1 MLRPAFSV
9 MRLVTVYRALN
20 PADAQ
25 LVRSRLDAAGFL
37 AVVTHEGSSLWMEGY
52 ALATGGI
59 LVQVPDDQ
67 STDARALL
75 DAPAAESDVSGND
88 DAAE

>member
-1 MLRPAFSV
+1 MPLT
-9 MRLVTVYRALN
+9 TVYRALN

-25 LVRSRLDAAGFL
+25 LVRSRLDAAGFY
-37 AVVTHEGSSLWMEGY
+37 AEVTHEGSSLWMEGY

-67 STDARALL
+67 AADARALIESAG
-75 DAPAAESDVSGND
+75 DADQAGND
-88 DAAE
+88 DAGGG